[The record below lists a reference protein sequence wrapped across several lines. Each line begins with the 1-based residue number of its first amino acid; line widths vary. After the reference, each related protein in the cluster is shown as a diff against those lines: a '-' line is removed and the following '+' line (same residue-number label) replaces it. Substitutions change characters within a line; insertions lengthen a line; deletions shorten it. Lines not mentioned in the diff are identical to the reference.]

1 MGVVEVKNSRTGQTV
16 ADVNAGVQPMTEVGV
31 GVPSELQV
39 DLESQARLAEIM
51 SDSPRMVNLAGTE
64 WEIHALRMGTQMR
77 IAKIIADMELKDGA
91 TAGDVFKAFAV
102 NIPAVME
109 VLTLALLNDRQK
121 LFKDGNPLNGYSDL
135 FYATKDTL
143 EWEGNKAEYSVLLL
157 EVFQMLDVSFFTD
170 DVLGTLQIFRTS
182 ITEKKRER
190 KKKTSG
196 QK

>member
-1 MGVVEVKNSRTGQTV
+1 
-16 ADVNAGVQPMTEVGV
+16 
-31 GVPSELQV
+31 
-39 DLESQARLAEIM
+39 
-51 SDSPRMVNLAGTE
+51 
-64 WEIHALRMGTQMR
+64 
-77 IAKIIADMELKDGA
+77 
-91 TAGDVFKAFAV
+91 
-102 NIPAVME
+102 
-109 VLTLALLNDRQK
+109 
-121 LFKDGNPLNGYSDL
+121 L

-157 EVFQMLDVSFFTD
+157 EVFQLLDVSFFPG